1 MAIYDTPLLS
11 EFMGDVIGQ
20 SAYMQWTPF
29 TTAYSPS
36 FKYELQY
43 KKSTDI
49 NYTDISKI
57 ITDLE
62 YTHKVTEPGLTYNY
76 RIRPKLDYLYV
87 NRDIITSRDITTT
100 RDILQSIAATEYGAY
115 SNITLNLLYSYYLE
129 GYSNEIIEI
138 PKVYSDSLNDDIV
151 SLQSTLGGLK
161 IRKIQNGSKNI
172 IQLETRPAD
181 YTKVQKLYAY
191 LKSRMWQ
198 KETIYI
204 DSLKKEIVA
213 YVEIKKIERNNS
225 GDRNLYSLSIE
236 VQEA

>member
-1 MAIYDTPLLS
+1 MAIYDTLLS
-11 EFMGDVIGQ
+11 EFMGDVMGQ
-20 SAYMQWTPF
+20 TAYMQWTPI

-49 NYTDISKI
+49 NYTDISKT
-57 ITDLE
+57 ITDLD
-62 YTHKVTEPGLTYNY
+62 YIHKVTDPGLTYNY

-87 NRDIITSRDITTT
+87 NRDIITTRYITTT
-100 RDILQSIAATEYGAY
+100 RDILPSIAATEYGAY
-115 SNITLNLLYSYYLE
+115 SNITLNLLYSYYLK
-129 GYSNEIIEI
+129 GYNSEIIEI

-151 SLQSTLGGLK
+151 GLQSTRGGLK

-172 IQLETRPAD
+172 IQLETRPAE